1 VSTTTAAMLL
11 MSADHL
17 TKELGSSTQPITG
30 RQWETFDNTVYR
42 CLHALAG
49 PGRKLT
55 GHDSPATAAVVTA
68 FHDYPTPLRPAAGQS
83 HTPVEAA
90 RLLGVPS
97 YRVMKDIASGAL
109 PAQRVDRE
117 FRIDSEQLDRR
128 PDLTPADPTDP
139 HPLAR
144 LTVALGAMTD
154 VVVGHRAGHGSPLSD
169 DAQIA
174 AAMRQVLALTAVA
187 ARHTLTH
194 CPIDE
199 ANRPLLM
206 AQYATRAVDA
216 LGTGSGYPQLWAITS
231 TRPPSMP
238 TTPNDRLETALRD
251 WAAAARQHLKH
262 PIPSTDVLRNI
273 ANSGIHILAV
283 TDAVIAVSPIRDGS
297 GLPSSSLTHTLR
309 EAAMSLREAEDAWAP
324 FTTGM
329 PPSHQYVT
337 ASRAA
342 FSTLNDIATAV
353 RDPRG
358 ALAAGVRIDLDRA
371 VLDLSVAVQD
381 LVSLLHTTE
390 RLPQRLLES
399 ELLFVRSRSI
409 APRTDILNARSRG
422 QLVVA
427 RPQDAPG
434 LVSSTLA
441 AFELAK
447 VVPDVLFT
455 VAAAQRAVTASQ
467 SLFTIT
473 ADRFALPPPDRTATA
488 DVPML

>member
-1 VSTTTAAMLL
+1 MSTTTAAMLL
-11 MSADHL
+11 MTADHL
-17 TKELGSSTQPITG
+17 TKELCSSTQAITG

-42 CLHALAG
+42 CLHALVG

-68 FHDYPTPLRPAAGQS
+68 LHGYPTPLRPAACQS
-83 HTPVEAA
+83 HTPAAAA

-109 PAQRVDRE
+109 PAQLVDRE
-117 FRIDSEQLDRR
+117 FRIASEQLDRR
-128 PDLTPADPTDP
+128 PDLTPADSTDP

-154 VVVGHRAGHGSPLSD
+154 VVAGHRAGHGSPLTD

-187 ARHTLTH
+187 ARHTLAH
-194 CPIDE
+194 CPIHE
-199 ANRPLLM
+199 ANRPLVI
-206 AQYATRAVDA
+206 AQYATHAVDA
-216 LGTGSGYPQLWAITS
+216 LGTGSECPQLWAMTS
-231 TRPPSMP
+231 TSPPSMP
-238 TTPNDRLETALRD
+238 TNANDRLECALRS

-283 TDAVIAVSPIRDGS
+283 TDAVIGHSSPQGS
-297 GLPSSSLTHTLR
+297 GGPASSSLAHTLR
-309 EAAMSLREAEDAWAP
+309 EAAMGLREAEVAWAP

-329 PPSHQYVT
+329 PPSHEYVT

-342 FSTLNDIATAV
+342 YSALSDIATAV
-353 RDPRG
+353 RDPHG

-371 VLDLSVAVQD
+371 VLDLCVAVRD

-409 APRTDILNARSRG
+409 APRTDTLKARSRG

-427 RPQDAPG
+427 RPQDAPS

-447 VVPDVLFT
+447 AVPDVLFT

-473 ADRFALPPPDRTATA
+473 ADRFALPPPDRTAPA

>member
-17 TKELGSSTQPITG
+17 TQELGSSTQPITG

-83 HTPVEAA
+83 HTPAAAA

-109 PAQRVDRE
+109 PAELVDRE

-128 PDLTPADPTDP
+128 PDLTPADTTDP

-154 VVVGHRAGHGSPLSD
+154 VVAGHRAGHGSPLSD

-174 AAMRQVLALTAVA
+174 AAMRQVLAMTAVA

-199 ANRPLLM
+199 ANRPLVI

-216 LGTGSGYPQLWAITS
+216 LGTGSGYPQLWSMTS
-231 TRPPSMP
+231 TSQPSMP
-238 TTPNDRLETALRD
+238 TTPNEYLECALRD
-251 WAAAARQHLKH
+251 WAATARQHLKH

-283 TDAVIAVSPIRDGS
+283 TDAVIAGITPRDVAEPLTSPLS
-297 GLPSSSLTHTLR
+297 HTLR
-309 EAAMSLREAEDAWAP
+309 EVAVSLRETERAWSP

-329 PPSHQYVT
+329 PPSHEYVT
-337 ASRAA
+337 ASRAS
-342 FSTLNDIATAV
+342 FSALNDIAPV
-353 RDPRG
+353 FRV
-358 ALAAGVRIDLDRA
+358 AGRQHVPTGEIDHDRA
-371 VLDLSVAVQD
+371 LLDLAGATQD
-381 LVSLLHTTE
+381 LVSLLNTIE
-390 RLPQRLLES
+390 CLPHRLLAS
-399 ELLFVRSRSI
+399 ELLFVRSRTI
-409 APRTDILNARSRG
+409 APRMDILDARLRG

-434 LVSSTLA
+434 LVSSTRTA
-441 AFELAK
+441 SELTKA
-447 VVPDVLFT
+447 VPCVLFALVSERT
-455 VAAAQRAVTASQ
+455 WRPLTAGVARGGP
-467 SLFTIT
+467 L
-473 ADRFALPPPDRTATA
+473 L
-488 DVPML
+488 